1 MPPKPARL
9 GDLRPTKNN
18 FDRAGFPRLFLAT
31 TRRLALTLNWSNA
44 ILHIAIDAHSVGA
57 ELGGNESYATNLIE
71 ALAEIDQTN
80 LYTLY
85 VTKPA
90 ALDRFANRWP
100 NFEVKQTLPHTP
112 LVRIPLTLSREL
124 RLNPVDVLHVQYTAP
139 PFAPCPVVATI
150 HDLAFEHLPET
161 FNRRSWMQLRLTVRR
176 TARRAAQ
183 IITVSEFSR
192 SDIGRTYGIPPD
204 RITVTPEAAPPSLL
218 PVTNETELRRIRESY
233 GIQQNYILSLCSIQP
248 RKNLV
253 RLIEA
258 YSCLRGVRPKVKLP
272 QLVLAGKRGWL
283 DGETFRAAEQNA
295 LGKDILFTGYV
306 PERDLAGLY
315 SGAVC
320 FVYPSYFEGFGLPV
334 VEAMQCGVPVIAG
347 NRTSLPEVVGEAGLL
362 FDPFDTQ
369 ALVNAL
375 TRLLDDSACRAALR
389 AKGLERAKQFS
400 WRTTAKLTLDAYQK
414 AAKRN

>member
-1 MPPKPARL
+1 M
-9 GDLRPTKNN
+9 
-18 FDRAGFPRLFLAT
+18 
-31 TRRLALTLNWSNA
+31 
-44 ILHIAIDAHSVGA
+44 HIAIDAHSVGTQ
-57 ELGGNESYATNLIE
+57 LGGNETYAINLIE

-80 LYTLY
+80 LYTIY

-90 ALDRFANRWP
+90 ALERFNNRWP
-100 NFEVKQTLPHTP
+100 NFQVKQTLPHTP

-124 RLNPVDVLHVQYTAP
+124 RRHPVDLLHVQYTAP
-139 PFAPCPVVATI
+139 PFAPCPVVTTI
-150 HDLAFEHLPET
+150 HDLSFEHLPET

-176 TARRAAQ
+176 TARRAAH
-183 IITVSEFSR
+183 IITGSEYSR
-192 SDIGRTYGIPPD
+192 GDISRTYGIAPE
-204 RITVTPEAAPPSLL
+204 RITVTPDAAPAHFA

-233 GIQQNYILSLCSIQP
+233 GIQENYIFSLGSIQP

-258 YSCLRGVRPKVKLP
+258 YSCLRAVRPQGKLP

-283 DGETFRAAEQNA
+283 DDETFRAAERHS

-306 PERDLAGLY
+306 PEQDLVGLY

-320 FVYPSYFEGFGLPV
+320 FVYPSYFEGFGLPA

-347 NRTSLPEVVGEAGLL
+347 NRTSLPEVVADAGVL

-369 ALVNAL
+369 ALVKAL
-375 TRLLDDSACRAALR
+375 TQVIDDSGCRAMLR
-389 AKGLERAKQFS
+389 AKGLERAKNFN
-400 WRTTAKLTLDAYQK
+400 WKTTAQLTLNVYQL
-414 AAKRN
+414 AAKTKRTGMTGMN